1 MWGKNCETGSKRRQ
15 NLNYSWRLDA
25 VLSEFN
31 KRSGQKISQDREAL
45 NNTVRQPDPIDI
57 SRSLSDNSRLHL
69 LLKCTW
75 KSHKD
80 ILSHKVI
87 PDKLERTE
95 IIQSIL
101 SDHNAIKPEIKSKKI
116 SGMPLNIWKVK
127 TVVKEEVLQESR
139 KHFELIENKSKT
151 YQNVPNAGNI
161 VRGGNLLH

>member
-1 MWGKNCETGSKRRQ
+1 MKLEGRGDKISIIAGD
-15 NLNYSWRLDA
+15 LDA

-116 SGMPLNIWKVK
+116 SGMPPKYLEGKNSSQRGSPTGMQK
-127 TVVKEEVLQESR
+127 T
-139 KHFELIENKSKT
+139 F
-151 YQNVPNAGNI
+151 
-161 VRGGNLLH
+161 